1 MEKIDLTEISTE
13 RLSGEYLCVNSCGIQ
28 KINEHE
34 RGSVRKSGRIDYH
47 ILYVARGICHLVRDG
62 VEKEIGAGNII
73 IFRPHEPQEYRYL
86 AGENSVSH
94 YIHFTGRGVGEI
106 LEKLGIDN
114 LRVFDM
120 GISGTYEE
128 ISEKMVREFTMKRPF
143 YEQFCASYLYEL
155 LNLVGRKHAM
165 SRGQS
170 ISRSSV
176 QRINASCVRIY
187 ESLPYPPPTETLA
200 AECHLSVSRFTHLF
214 REVTGKSVLSF
225 TQAMRID
232 RARELLLATDLS
244 VREIAEAV
252 GFADQNYF
260 SRLFKKITGKSP
272 RDVRRGI

>member
-1 MEKIDLTEISTE
+1 MSP
-13 RLSGEYLCVNSCGIQ
+13 YV
-28 KINEHE
+28 
-34 RGSVRKSGRIDYH
+34 GRH
-47 ILYVARGICHLVRDG
+47 R
-62 VEKEIGAGNII
+62 KEIGAGNII
-73 IFRPHEPQEYRYL
+73 VFRPHEPQEYRYL

-106 LEKLGIDN
+106 FEKLGIDAI
-114 LRVFDM
+114 RVFDM

-143 YEQFCASYLYEL
+143 YEQFCASYLYEML
-155 LNLVGRKHAM
+155 SLVGRKHAM
-165 SRGQS
+165 LSQS
-170 ISRSSV
+170 IGRGSV

-187 ESLPYPPPTETLA
+187 ESLPYPPPTEILA

-225 TQAMRID
+225 TQSMRID

-244 VREIAEAV
+244 VREISEAV

-260 SRLFKKITGKSP
+260 SRLFKKITGKAP
-272 RDVRRGI
+272 RDVRHGI